1 MEFEVILYI
10 IFSLLI
16 AYLTTFIPVI
26 IQYFLDVLLK
36 QQVNNIIIE
45 KFISIFNNNLS
56 FIPIMCILLLIF
68 E

>member
-68 E
+68 K